1 MGADLILA
9 YAEVPKPFTEG
20 TIGELRLLAGSPPP
34 EIFEAVVEGCGL
46 EMEDDAA
53 QLREDVTDRLKAAV
67 DTVFV
72 EFRAGKGLCRK
83 SYQISDGLVGL
94 SLPLSTESDQQ
105 LPTSSISQA
114 FHTHTHTQKGAPD
127 RTSARAIVPSCDR
140 PRFFFRRATVV
151 RENIPKYG
159 LEVDF

>member
-72 EFRAGKGLCRK
+72 EFYHQEGMHREMTILEIRDREYILTGGMSWGDTPTDVYDDVWMAGM
-83 SYQISDGLVGL
+83 L
-94 SLPLSTESDQQ
+94 SIFL
-105 LPTSSISQA
+105 
-114 FHTHTHTQKGAPD
+114 QK
-127 RTSARAIVPSCDR
+127 AIEEFDASGI
-140 PRFFFRRATVV
+140 AT
-151 RENIPKYG
+151 
-159 LEVDF
+159 

>member
-67 DTVFV
+67 DLVFV
-72 EFRAGKGLCRK
+72 EYYHQGGMHREMNVVEIRDREYIFTGGMSWGDTPSEVYNDVYFAGL
-83 SYQISDGLVGL
+83 
-94 SLPLSTESDQQ
+94 LSTALEKAKKEFEDSG
-105 LPTSSISQA
+105 I
-114 FHTHTHTQKGAPD
+114 
-127 RTSARAIVPSCDR
+127 
-140 PRFFFRRATVV
+140 AT
-151 RENIPKYG
+151 
-159 LEVDF
+159 